1 MSKKL
6 YVLAPLLEK
15 CVENWCNYHFQYSV
29 TISTVCSGP
38 DGRALELLVP
48 DSPLT
53 ESLCCVLEQEY
64 LSTTASSTGS
74 AQKTGNHPNMTEKL
88 LTGM

>member
-6 YVLAPLLEK
+6 YVLAQLLEM

-53 ESLCCVLEQEY
+53 ESLCRVHEQET
-64 LSTTASSTGS
+64 LSA
-74 AQKTGNHPNMTEKL
+74 AA
-88 LTGM
+88 